1 MTTIW
6 DSDTVEWF
14 KGKII
19 QLRTNNKIQVHGN
32 KSRMPKYAYSD
43 ILKGSC

>member
-19 QLRTNNKIQVHGN
+19 QLRTNTKIQVHGN